1 VFMWG
6 DPIRV
11 ANDADRAVLESKRK
25 ELEQQ
30 LRTIT
35 EKADHYWE

>member
-1 VFMWG
+1 VFVWG

-11 ANDADRAVLESKRK
+11 PKDADRAVLESKRN

-30 LRTIT
+30 LRNIT
-35 EKADHYWE
+35 ERADHYWE